1 MDLGPNHWM
10 SMELT
15 LGRLS
20 GRSAMAMPMRI
31 PTGLDKEK
39 SRLDQ
44 IKDLRDR
51 SDDAIFS
58 PK

>member
-1 MDLGPNHWM
+1 
-10 SMELT
+10 MELT